1 MYGLCAVFLIFDI
14 LYFLVIIIK
23 TIDCILSFGFDIFY
37 YLSVICFFMLIGL
50 TTLFYVGHL
59 VKKNGAEIEKNTRK
73 RKKTKH
79 IIVVS
84 CEDNDFKEKIHGVLN
99 KHGDVVL
106 SSADA
111 IRDSEE
117 DKLWYLSA
125 NIKKGI
131 NYEANISISD
141 YDSRNLYEFSRN
153 SFEKNNTLALIS
165 YDLEKAL

>member
-1 MYGLCAVFLIFDI
+1 M
-14 LYFLVIIIK
+14 
-23 TIDCILSFGFDIFY
+23 S
-37 YLSVICFFMLIGL
+37 
-50 TTLFYVGHL
+50 
-59 VKKNGAEIEKNTRK
+59 KKNGNAIEKNTK
-73 RKKTKH
+73 KKKKTKH

-84 CEDNDFKEKIHGVLN
+84 CEDNDLKEKIHGVLN

-131 NYEANISISD
+131 NYEASISISD

>member
-1 MYGLCAVFLIFDI
+1 MYGLCAVFLIFDL
-14 LYFLVIIIK
+14 LYFCLIIFQ
-23 TIDCILSFGFDIFY
+23 TIEGLLSLGFDIFY
-37 YLSVICFFMLIGL
+37 YLSVLCFLTLTSLTVLCYIG
-50 TTLFYVGHL
+50 YL
-59 VKKNGAEIEKNTRK
+59 VKKNGNAIEKNTK
-73 RKKTKH
+73 KKKKTKH

-84 CEDNDFKEKIHGVLN
+84 CEDNDLKEKIHGVLN

-131 NYEANISISD
+131 NYEASISISD